1 MGNLFFRC
9 LCIMILLSTAFCHT
23 WFSIITPTLMALTP
37 KNRPYAMFY
46 LYAIIDLLFVIFIKL
61 YLPETKGVWYPVALG
76 AYAWRVTIDL
86 PGKTLEA
93 IQADFFRKKE
103 EVSTVFVALRESVKA
118 SVIGRP
124 ANPEATPNLLKGD
137 LLGTASDK

>member
-1 MGNLFFRC
+1 
-9 LCIMILLSTAFCHT
+9 MILLSAAVCHT

-103 EVSTVFVALRESVKA
+103 EVSTVFVALRPSNA
-118 SVIGRP
+118 HTSSVIGRP
-124 ANPEATPNLLKGD
+124 ANPEATPNSLKD
-137 LLGTASDK
+137 NLLGTASDK

>member
-1 MGNLFFRC
+1 
-9 LCIMILLSTAFCHT
+9 MILLSAAVCHT

-93 IQADFFRKKE
+93 IQADFFRRKE

>member
-1 MGNLFFRC
+1 
-9 LCIMILLSTAFCHT
+9 MILLSAAVRHT

-61 YLPETKGVWYPVALG
+61 YLPETKGVWYPIAIW

-103 EVSTVFVALRESVKA
+103 EVSARFTAFRPSNVHFLRPSNAQKA

-124 ANPEATPNLLKGD
+124 ANSEATPNLIRENLM
-137 LLGTASDK
+137 GTASDK

>member
-1 MGNLFFRC
+1 
-9 LCIMILLSTAFCHT
+9 MILLSAAVRHT
-23 WFSIITPTLMALTP
+23 WFSIITPSLMLLTP

-61 YLPETKGVWYPVALG
+61 YLPETKGVWYPIALG

-103 EVSTVFVALRESVKA
+103 EVSTVFVALRPSNAHSLRTSNAHKT

-124 ANPEATPNLLKGD
+124 ANPEATPNSMKEN

>member
-1 MGNLFFRC
+1 
-9 LCIMILLSTAFCHT
+9 MILLSTAFCHT

-124 ANPEATPNLLKGD
+124 ANPEATPNSMKGD